1 MTIPLKLFLAVAPLL
16 LSLLFGWLVM
26 DGHLNFGG
34 GDKEIFLAVPLLL
47 WSLAYLCC
55 YVTLWW
61 RRAPLGRTL
70 ALSASIA
77 TGFLVIA
84 WLVLLG
90 VAWLRSS

>member
-16 LSLLFGWLVM
+16 FSLLFGWLVM
-26 DGHLNFGG
+26 DGYLNFGG

-61 RRAPLGRTL
+61 RRATPGRTL
-70 ALSASIA
+70 ALSVSIA

-84 WLVLLG
+84 WLALFG
-90 VAWLRSS
+90 IAWLHPR